1 MLRKKN
7 LTSEQALQRAKLYCS
22 YQERCHAETKEKL
35 YSLGLF
41 KNDVDRIVSL
51 LIEEGYLNEERFAAA
66 YARGKF
72 RMKHWGR
79 IKIKYELKQRKVSEY
94 CIREAMKQIDED
106 EYMKV
111 LAKLAREKLN
121 ELRGEG
127 NDFVRKKKV
136 FDFLLQKGF
145 ERDLIICVIK
155 E

>member
-22 YQERCHAETKEKL
+22 YQERCHHETKEKL
-35 YSLGLF
+35 FSFGLSR
-41 KNDVDRIVSL
+41 NEVDQIISA
-51 LIEEGYLNEERFAAA
+51 LIEEDYLNEERFAAA
-66 YARGKF
+66 FARGKF

-79 IKIKYELKQRKVSEY
+79 VKIKYELKQRRVSEY

-121 ELRGEG
+121 ELKGEG
-127 NDFVRKKKV
+127 NDFVRKYDNIIEYIPSFK
-136 FDFLLQKGF
+136 
-145 ERDLIICVIK
+145 RDYEI
-155 E
+155 

>member
-22 YQERCHAETKEKL
+22 YQERCHAETKENL

-79 IKIKYELKQRKVSEY
+79 VKIKYELKQRRVSEY

-111 LAKLAREKLN
+111 LAKLATEKLN
-121 ELRGEG
+121 ELKSEG
-127 NDFVRKKKV
+127 NDFVRKKKA

>member
-35 YSLGLF
+35 YWLGLF
-41 KNDVDRIVSL
+41 KNDVDRVLSL

-66 YARGKF
+66 YAGGKF

-79 IKIKYELKQRKVSEY
+79 VKIKYELRQRKVSEY
-94 CIREAMKQIDED
+94 CIRNAMKQIDED

-111 LAKLAREKLN
+111 LTKLAAEKLN
-121 ELRGEG
+121 ELKDEG

-136 FDFLLQKGF
+136 LDFLLQKGY